1 MVRMS
6 AERCVLGRRA
16 RRMTFGRARDK
27 AGWSLAMGSTVAIC
41 AGSGGER
48 DWLGGRGDERRKDE
62 RGWEQ
67 GIRDLGAAVA

>member
-1 MVRMS
+1 MS

-16 RRMTFGRARDK
+16 RRMMTFGRARDK
-27 AGWSLAMGSTVAIC
+27 AGWSLAQWAARSLSAR
-41 AGSGGER
+41 GSGGER